1 LATADIRW
9 VTFGKASPLIATASL
24 FFEVVGPA
32 ASWAKAAGRSAPP
45 QAPGGDREL
54 LPVPTVCIQSYFAMG
69 RGLHHNHDLVGGVK
83 RREGG
88 GWCKWA
94 WLPPAKPVKPAKKEE
109 DHTRDVGA
117 CEEARSVN
125 LNGLPAELL
134 SGRIPPHWVDG
145 IARLESHK
153 VPRDVPA
160 HRWRQFINDCHIFL
174 LAKEN
179 WAERAAGHGWNDL
192 ELFGCCRRP
201 LERLG
206 NAGLLWAI
214 NGGRLV
220 ELRRD
225 WAVIERAS
233 DRSRHVHQRERPK
246 AADITLP
253 WSGLR

>member
-1 LATADIRW
+1 MADH
-9 VTFGKASPLIATASL
+9 AHNTAS
-24 FFEVVGPA
+24 A
-32 ASWAKAAGRSAPP
+32 ADFLQRA
-45 QAPGGDREL
+45 
-54 LPVPTVCIQSYFAMG
+54 
-69 RGLHHNHDLVGGVK
+69 LVGGALDVTQLEAMARTAGLLGK
-83 RREGG
+83 RQQIQDAKAFKKAKRSLGIRSIRDG
-88 GWCKWA
+88 FGSKGKWA
-94 WLPPAKPVKPAKKEE
+94 WLLPAKPVKPAKKEL
-109 DHTRDVGA
+109 DRTKDANTR
-117 CEEARSVN
+117 EQARSVIVN

-134 SGRIPPHWVDG
+134 GGRIPHHWIDG
-145 IARLESHK
+145 IARLESHR
-153 VPRDVPA
+153 VPKDVPA
-160 HRWRQFINDCHIFL
+160 HRWRQFITDCHTFL

-192 ELFGCCRRP
+192 ELFGCCPRP

-246 AADITLP
+246 AANITLP
-253 WSGLR
+253 WIGLR

>member
-1 LATADIRW
+1 MTATISVAAVMQKVIVLRD
-9 VTFGKASPLIATASL
+9 FASTPSNTDLRSALHSC
-24 FFEVVGPA
+24 VVGLRCD
-32 ASWAKAAGRSAPP
+32 KICQGRWLYMIYHVTVVAVHLRSVFFTAHADDVCSGQCR
-45 QAPGGDREL
+45 QAPGDVNL
-54 LPVPTVCIQSYFAMG
+54 LP
-69 RGLHHNHDLVGGVK
+69 H
-83 RREGG
+83 
-88 GWCKWA
+88 
-94 WLPPAKPVKPAKKEE
+94 PVI
-109 DHTRDVGA
+109 
-117 CEEARSVN
+117 VN
-125 LNGLPAELL
+125 LSGLPAELS

-145 IARLESHK
+145 IARLESHR
-153 VPRDVPA
+153 VPGEVPA
-160 HRWRQFINDCHIFL
+160 HRWRQFITDCHTFL

-233 DRSRHVHQRERPK
+233 DRSRHVHHRERPK
-246 AADITLP
+246 AANITLP
-253 WSGLR
+253 WMACDKQ

>member
-1 LATADIRW
+1 MIDRADKAVA
-9 VTFGKASPLIATASL
+9 VTDFLQRA
-24 FFEVVGPA
+24 
-32 ASWAKAAGRSAPP
+32 
-45 QAPGGDREL
+45 
-54 LPVPTVCIQSYFAMG
+54 
-69 RGLHHNHDLVGGVK
+69 LVGGALEVTQLEAMARAAGLLGK
-83 RREGG
+83 QPIQHAKAFKKAKKSLGIRSIRDGFG
-88 GWCKWA
+88 SKGKWA
-94 WLPPAKPVKPAKKEE
+94 WLLPGKPVKPAKK
-109 DHTRDVGA
+109 DADRTNANTREQA
-117 CEEARSVN
+117 QPFLIN

-145 IARLESHK
+145 IARLESHQA
-153 VPRDVPA
+153 PRNVPA
-160 HRWRQFINDCHIFL
+160 LRWRQFINDCHTFL

-214 NGGRLV
+214 NGGGLL
-220 ELRRD
+220 ELHRD

-246 AADITLP
+246 AADVTLP
-253 WSGLR
+253 WIGLR

>member
-1 LATADIRW
+1 VLDLEATAR
-9 VTFGKASPLIATASL
+9 KAGLL
-24 FFEVVGPA
+24 GPRQQIQH
-32 ASWAKAAGRSAPP
+32 AKAFKKAKKSLGIRSIRD
-45 QAPGGDREL
+45 GFG
-54 LPVPTVCIQSYFAMG
+54 SKG
-69 RGLHHNHDLVGGVK
+69 
-83 RREGG
+83 
-88 GWCKWA
+88 KWA
-94 WLPPAKPVKPAKKEE
+94 WLLPAKPVKLEKNEADRQK
-109 DHTRDVGA
+109 DANT
-117 CEEARSVN
+117 CEQARSVFVN
-125 LNGLPAELL
+125 LNGLPPELL

-145 IARLESHK
+145 IARLQSHQIPK
-153 VPRDVPA
+153 DVPA
-160 HRWRQFINDCHIFL
+160 QRWRQFINDCYKFL

-246 AADITLP
+246 AANITLP
-253 WSGLR
+253 WIGLAISK